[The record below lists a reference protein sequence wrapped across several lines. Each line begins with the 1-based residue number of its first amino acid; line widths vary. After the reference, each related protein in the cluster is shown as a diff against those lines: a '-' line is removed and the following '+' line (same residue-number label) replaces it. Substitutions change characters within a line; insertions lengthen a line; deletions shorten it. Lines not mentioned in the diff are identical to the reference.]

1 MKHLL
6 EQQSDIIDATLARH
20 GIPARV
26 TGGTVA
32 PRHIRYD
39 IGPLGLLEETLAAA
53 LGVPA
58 VRVVRSGGK
67 VVAVE
72 VPRTD
77 PQPVCLAPLLR
88 GMHRVPPLTAILGV
102 ADDGIPLL
110 LRLASPSA
118 AHLIVTGPAR
128 CGKTSLLRAIAI
140 SLAYF
145 PYCAPERCGYAPAPA
160 ILALGEALAD
170 LSGLPGVRWSTRWR
184 DLTGEDVPRPAVWVV
199 DRVEDLPP
207 SLVEAVLRRG
217 IGQGVHLV
225 AASRDHAALA
235 GLCPV
240 RVAAAPEAEGPG
252 DFVAYAEGGATRFW
266 AAWPDEDVSALFPA
280 YGGNKEDV
288 IPLLYSGDGREG
300 GNGRLPHSL

>member
-1 MKHLL
+1 
-6 EQQSDIIDATLARH
+6 
-20 GIPARV
+20 
-26 TGGTVA
+26 
-32 PRHIRYD
+32 
-39 IGPLGLLEETLAAA
+39 
-53 LGVPA
+53 
-58 VRVVRSGGK
+58 VVRSGGK

-77 PQPVCLAPLLR
+77 PQPVCLASLLR

-118 AHLIVTGPAR
+118 AHLIVTGPAG

-207 SLVEAVLRRG
+207 SLVAAVLRRG

-240 RVAAAPEAEGPG
+240 RIAAAPEAEGPG

>member
-1 MKHLL
+1 MKYLL
-6 EQQSDIIDATLARH
+6 EQQADVIDATLARH
-20 GIPARV
+20 GIPARI

-39 IGPLGLLEETLAAA
+39 IGPLGPLEEDLAAA
-53 LGVPA
+53 LGVA

-77 PQPVCLAPLLR
+77 PYPVRLASLLR
-88 GMHRVPPLTAILGV
+88 GMHHVPPLTAILGV
-102 ADDGIPLL
+102 ADDGVPLL

-118 AHLIVTGPAR
+118 AHLIVTGPAG

-145 PYCAPERCGYAPAPA
+145 PYCAPERCGYAPAPT

-184 DLTGEDVPRPAVWVV
+184 DLAGEDVPRPAVWVV
-199 DRVEDLPP
+199 DRVEDLSP
-207 SLVEAVLRRG
+207 SLVAAVLRRG

-235 GLCPV
+235 GIWPV

-266 AAWPDEDVSALFPA
+266 AAWPDEDVSALFLA
-280 YGGNKEDV
+280 YGNQLEG
-288 IPLLYSGDGREG
+288 IPLLLDSGGETYG
-300 GNGRLPHSL
+300 

>member
-6 EQQSDIIDATLARH
+6 EQQADVIDATLARH

-39 IGPLGLLEETLAAA
+39 IGPLGPLEETLAAA
-53 LGVPA
+53 LGVSA
-58 VRVVRSGGK
+58 VRVVRSGGR

-77 PQPVCLAPLLR
+77 PHPVCLASLLR
-88 GMHRVPPLTAILGV
+88 GMHHVPALTAILGV

-118 AHLIVTGPAR
+118 AHLIVTGPAG
-128 CGKTSLLRAIAI
+128 CGKTSLLRTIAI

-145 PYCAPERCGYAPAPA
+145 PYCAPERCGYAPAPT

-170 LSGLPGVRWSTRWR
+170 LSGLPGVRWSTHWR
-184 DLTGEDVPRPAVWVV
+184 DLAGETVPRPAVWVV

-207 SLVEAVLRRG
+207 LLVETVLRRG

-225 AASRDHAALA
+225 AASRNNAALA
-235 GLCPV
+235 GLYPV
-240 RVAAAPEAEGPG
+240 RIAVALEAEGPG

-266 AAWPDEDVSALFPA
+266 AAWPDEDASSLFPA
-280 YGGNKEDV
+280 YGGNKVDV
-288 IPLLYSGDGREG
+288 IPLPDSGRETYG
-300 GNGRLPHSL
+300 